1 MTVTAE
7 MREAWDFTFPTSP
20 NVQPCDRCD
29 NPGAIRHPADRLCRE
44 CRTADYDGERDWA
57 ETLATFAYPQFLPA
71 PSKRPDP
78 NGWEPDR

>member
-7 MREAWDFTFPTSP
+7 MREAWDFTFPR
-20 NVQPCDRCD
+20 CDRCD
-29 NPGAIRHPADRLCRE
+29 NPGAIRLPADRLCRE
-44 CRTADYDGERDWA
+44 CLGADADGERDWA
-57 ETLATFAYPQFLPA
+57 ETLATFAYPTFLPA